1 MKHCETKLTIQPI
14 KKEKAQIQ
22 TLLNSGGSAPI
33 IYRIISRG
41 LYKHILV
48 TDYPCLS
55 DSMLVDLTRWP
66 DKELVDV

>member
-22 TLLNSGGSAPI
+22 TLLNPGGSVPI

-41 LYKHILV
+41 LYKRILV
-48 TDYPCLS
+48 SDYPCLS

-66 DKELVDV
+66 DKDLVDV